1 MQRQACAKIIKDKQE
16 LINQFMEQLSLKDS
30 HYMKAMQKMSGDVEH
45 LIECM
50 MKQFESM
57 RTDYSDQLKDI
68 ELRFESEREAILKAN
83 EKHIE
88 SLFAEHKKVEEDFL
102 NKR

>member
-1 MQRQACAKIIKDKQE
+1 MNADTRRDYTKFRDGPKRS
-16 LINQFMEQLSLKDS
+16 MS
-30 HYMKAMQKMSGDVEH
+30 MQKMSGDVEH